1 MPLEAY
7 VGQLEPENQ
16 DAVIWRYV
24 NMKKFRDF
32 MKTQEL
38 YFCRAD
44 LFTDQSEGLP
54 PENYKPFPHLNPLD
68 LNDRRQIDDSIGNV
82 AQFREAFYINCWH
95 LFREET
101 CKMWEQYGEDGQ
113 LAVGVLAQGIVS
125 LESVPRRLPYRHL
138 HHPIECRFDRAAMG
152 NARQQKHHHSRERR
166 DVEA

>member
-7 VGQLEPENQ
+7 VGQLEPEKQ

-44 LFTDQSEGLP
+44 LFADKNEGLP

-68 LNDRRQIDDSIGNV
+68 LRDRRQIDDSLGNV
-82 AQFREAFYINCWH
+82 AQFREAFYVNCWH
-95 LFREET
+95 LFTDET
-101 CKMWEQYGEDGQ
+101 SKMWKQYGEDG
-113 LAVGVLAQGIVS
+113 LAICS
-125 LESVPRRLPYRHL
+125 RYRLL
-138 HHPIECRFDRAAMG
+138 KTELNALKDRAFIG
-152 NARQQKHHHSRERR
+152 LVRYG
-166 DVEA
+166 